1 LQKLTRA
8 AQLINGLG
16 GEKVRWTQVIKDLSE
31 QFTNL
36 TGDVLLS
43 SGYIAYL
50 GAVSIAYRESTLM
63 IWDAACRKL
72 EIPCSKEFS
81 LSKILGDP
89 VKIRDWV
96 IAGLPNDNFSIDNA
110 IIMSVARRWPLLI
123 DPQGQANKWIRVIVS
138 SSLVSISFASYR
150 L

>member
-1 LQKLTRA
+1 M
-8 AQLINGLG
+8 
-16 GEKVRWTQVIKDLSE
+16 
-31 QFTNL
+31 
-36 TGDVLLS
+36 GDVLLS

-50 GAVSIAYRESTLM
+50 GAVSIAYRESTLK
-63 IWDAACRKL
+63 IWDTACREM
-72 EIPCSKEFS
+72 EIPCSDEFS
-81 LSKILGDP
+81 LAKILGDP

-123 DPQGQANKWIRVIVS
+123 DPQGQANKWIRVNIHC
-138 SSLVSISFASYR
+138 SL